1 MYRIN
6 RMYKYKLVLVPRGMV
21 AWHACV
27 LIQVLQ
33 ILVEYTRTCYTV
45 YLRISKWYY
54 TRVGILVALVYTTF
68 ITVSALVVSCTLGH
82 ARRCTGGED

>member
-33 ILVEYTRTCYTV
+33 ILVEYTRTVHAIPYIYVLVNGT
-45 YLRISKWYY
+45 
-54 TRVGILVALVYTTF
+54 ILELVYW
-68 ITVSALVVSCTLGH
+68 
-82 ARRCTGGED
+82 

>member
-1 MYRIN
+1 
-6 RMYKYKLVLVPRGMV
+6 MYKYKLVLVPRGMV

-27 LIQVLQ
+27 LIQV
-33 ILVEYTRTCYTV
+33 EYTRTCYTV
-45 YLRISKWYY
+45 YTTLVWYILYSSWY
-54 TRVGILVALVYTTF
+54 TGSLGTTF